1 MSENTKYSQ
10 AFLSVNAKY
19 FWKRTNVV
27 QQIETKIVWP
37 IKLFC
42 QVLKIVVV
50 IRCK

>member
-19 FWKRTNVV
+19 FWKRTNV

-50 IRCK
+50 IRC